1 MGARVCKNQTLLIEA
16 GADINKADDDGVT
29 PLYIAVEKG
38 HRTVVRTLIEKGA
51 DIKIGSTPLYIA
63 KQMGHHAVVRA
74 LTEAGRANNKI

>member
-1 MGARVCKNQTLLIEA
+1 
-16 GADINKADDDGVT
+16 
-29 PLYIAVEKG
+29 
-38 HRTVVRTLIEKGA
+38 VVRTLIEKGA